1 MRVRSVVLAAVARVI
16 AVIVAPSAAVSQA
29 PGYGPLVLQLPA
41 STRAAGFGNAYVA
54 VREAEAVFY
63 NPANAG
69 RAALVAASAERYGSE
84 AVLAGF
90 ASSFAFGP
98 AGVGIG
104 AQLVDYH
111 VPRPGY
117 PDLAPN
123 GEQLTRDGIYPAS
136 SVVAAMSLAIP
147 FKGIRWG
154 VAAKVAQDR
163 VATAR
168 DGVLLADVGAAK
180 ELGPVSVGVAVQ
192 NLGASAKLLGTAAA
206 LPTRATIGFAGGG
219 LPVGPLDFAASAAV
233 SVRRGGRV
241 TPAGGGEFSYLI
253 IDGVTVAGR
262 VGARLPEKGGE
273 LPVAMGGSFSFD
285 RITLDYAFEPYHGEG
300 SGHRVGIRVR

>member
-1 MRVRSVVLAAVARVI
+1 MHARSVVLAALAGVVVSFVI
-16 AVIVAPSAAVSQA
+16 PSAVRSQA
-29 PGYGPLVLQLPA
+29 RGVGPLVLQLPA
-41 STRAAGFGNAYVA
+41 STRAVGFGNAYVA
-54 VREAEAVFY
+54 MREAEAVFY

-69 RAALVAASAERYGSE
+69 RTLVAASAERYGSQ

-98 AGVGIG
+98 AGVGVG

-111 VPRPGY
+111 VPLPGY

-123 GEQLTRDGIYPAS
+123 GEQLTRSGPYAAS

-163 VATAR
+163 VAAAR

-180 ELGPVSVGVAVQ
+180 EIGPLSLGVAVQ
-192 NLGASAKLLGTAAA
+192 NLGTSAKLLGTSAA
-206 LPTRATIGFAGGG
+206 LPTRATIGFSGGG
-219 LPVGPLDFAASAAV
+219 LPVGPFDFGASAAV

-241 TPAGGGEFSYLI
+241 TPAGGGELSYLI
-253 IDGVTVAGR
+253 IDGVTIAGR
-262 VGARLPEKGGE
+262 LGARLPEKDGE
-273 LPVAMGGSFSFD
+273 LPVTMGGSFSFD